1 MRVWVYLSV
10 FAALVL
16 MTVLELVLFSLPL
29 PRLIIDM
36 SIVGLAGGKAIL
48 IALFFQHLA
57 YEPRSLSAFALL
69 GLGSV
74 VAFLFLSVYSIIG
87 IVFR

>member
-1 MRVWVYLSV
+1 MRVWVYFAV

-16 MTVLELVLFSLPL
+16 MTVLELVVFGMPL

-36 SIVGLAGGKAIL
+36 SIVGLAGGKALL

-57 YEPRSLSAFALL
+57 YEPKSLSSFALL
-69 GLGSV
+69 GIGGV
-74 VAFLFLSVYSIIG
+74 VAFLILSVYSIIG
-87 IVFR
+87 IAFG